1 MVENGADFFWEVD
14 ALGRYTFAGPQ
25 INTLLGYTPEE
36 VVGKTPFDLMPPGE
50 AARVRV
56 LFEQL
61 AATNAPIVQLLNR
74 NVHRDGREIYLETS
88 AEPMFDAD
96 GRLTGYRGMDREVT
110 ARVRAAEKLREW
122 EEIFQ
127 ALGHPV
133 MLIDKEFNI
142 LAANRF
148 LLKLLKITE
157 DELGGRKC
165 YHVFHNSA
173 AFEPPAHCPAK
184 KLLETGGTETMEMDV
199 EELGKTY
206 LVSCSPLRDENGE
219 FRKIIHI
226 ATDVTEQ
233 RRAERERLRLE
244 AELQHAKKLESLGAL
259 AGGIAHDFNN
269 ILQAI
274 LGNADVLLL
283 DQAPDSVA
291 AHYLKDIIGA
301 AKRANV
307 LCQQMLAYSGKGRFA
322 LKTMDLRDA
331 MRTLAATI
339 AIPASSNVQLHTNF
353 PESPLYLEGDEAQLG
368 QVAINLIANALD
380 AIGAAAGT
388 ITVSGYA
395 QTIRT
400 AEEGEKFLPEK
411 LAEGDYVCFE
421 VTDTGQGMDASTVE
435 RLFDPF
441 FSTKFTGRGLGMAAV
456 LGIVRGHKGGIQVES
471 TPGNGATIRVM
482 LPAVAGPA
490 PLERTAAPP
499 SLDVVPYSGKVLVV
513 DDEQTVRTTA
523 RRMLMRAGFDSYM
536 AADGLEGLEVFQQHR
551 DEICCVLLDL
561 TMPNMDGDEVIR
573 RLSALGAGVPIILMS
588 GYSEQEIRERFADA
602 GVAGFLEKPFKVR
615 TLQEAILKAIQGA
628 VK

>member
-1 MVENGADFFWEVD
+1 
-14 ALGRYTFAGPQ
+14 
-25 INTLLGYTPEE
+25 
-36 VVGKTPFDLMPPGE
+36 
-50 AARVRV
+50 
-56 LFEQL
+56 
-61 AATNAPIVQLLNR
+61 
-74 NVHRDGREIYLETS
+74 
-88 AEPMFDAD
+88 
-96 GRLTGYRGMDREVT
+96 MDPDVT
-110 ARVRAAEKLREW
+110 ARVRADEKLREW

-127 ALGHPV
+127 AIGHPI
-133 MLIDKEFNI
+133 MLIDKQFNI
-142 LAANRF
+142 LGVNRF
-148 LLKLLKITE
+148 LLNMLNITE
-157 DELGGRKC
+157 EELRKRKC
-165 YHVFHNSA
+165 YQCFHNAA
-173 AFEPPAHCPAK
+173 AFEPPPNCPAK
-184 KLLETGGTETMEMDV
+184 KLLDTGGTETMEMEV
-199 EELGKTY
+199 EELGKIY
-206 LVSCSPLRDENGE
+206 LVSCSPIRDEHGE
-219 FRKIIHI
+219 LQKIIHI

-269 ILQAI
+269 ILMAI

-291 AHYLKDIIGA
+291 ARYLKDIIA
-301 AKRANV
+301 AANRANV
-307 LCQQMLAYSGKGRFA
+307 LCQQMLAYSGKGRFT

-368 QVAINLIANALD
+368 QVTINLIANALD

-400 AEEGEKFLPEK
+400 VEEGEKFLPEK

-471 TPGNGATIRVM
+471 APGNGATIRVL

-490 PLERTAAPP
+490 PMERAAAAP
-499 SLDVVPYSGKVLVV
+499 SLDVVQYSGKVLVV

-523 RRMLMRAGFDSYM
+523 RRMLMRAGFEAYL
-536 AADGLEGLEVFQQHR
+536 AADGLKGLEVFQQHR

-602 GVAGFLEKPFKVR
+602 GVAGFLEKPFKVL
-615 TLQEAILKAIQGA
+615 TLQEAILKAIQSAG
-628 VK
+628 K